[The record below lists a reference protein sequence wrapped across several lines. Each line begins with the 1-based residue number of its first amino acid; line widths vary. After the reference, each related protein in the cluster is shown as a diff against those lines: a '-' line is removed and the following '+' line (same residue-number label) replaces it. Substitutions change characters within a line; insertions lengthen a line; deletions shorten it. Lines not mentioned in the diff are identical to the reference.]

1 MKMKKILGAFMF
13 LIFIM
18 CLIGCKRNEKTELHF
33 YTRPHTNY
41 QIAGIIYE
49 IYGDPTKII
58 NGFYF
63 ENNDSLIDD
72 GILDSL
78 DIVSLVTEIYAE
90 FDVTIPA
97 EEIIPENFNSAEEL
111 FALITKLD
119 EE

>member
-1 MKMKKILGAFMF
+1 MEKLLKIL
-13 LIFIM
+13 
-18 CLIGCKRNEKTELHF
+18 NDLH
-33 YTRPHTNY
+33 P
-41 QIAGIIYE
+41 
-49 IYGDPTKII
+49 DVD
-58 NGFYF
+58 F

-97 EEIIPENFNSAEEL
+97 EEIVPENFNSAKAL
-111 FALITKLD
+111 MALIIKID